1 MPSVSYLGRLVAP
14 LRSRK
19 VRVALATAIGALIA
33 EFGLHA
39 SSELT
44 LALVGIGSS
53 LILGIAH
60 EDAGRHVAS
69 LPKQSAVTATAT
81 ESIQKVSL

>member
-1 MPSVSYLGRLVAP
+1 MPSVSYLRRLVVP

-39 SSELT
+39 SGELL
-44 LALVGIGSS
+44 LAIVGIGSS

-69 LPKQSAVTATAT
+69 LPKQSAAT
-81 ESIQKVSL
+81 ETSADTISGVSQ

>member
-1 MPSVSYLGRLVAP
+1 MPSNSRLRRLVAP

-33 EFGLHA
+33 EYGLHA
-39 SSELT
+39 SDELL
-44 LALVGIGSS
+44 LAIVGIGSS

-69 LPKQSAVTATAT
+69 LPKQPEASASASETI
-81 ESIQKVSL
+81 S